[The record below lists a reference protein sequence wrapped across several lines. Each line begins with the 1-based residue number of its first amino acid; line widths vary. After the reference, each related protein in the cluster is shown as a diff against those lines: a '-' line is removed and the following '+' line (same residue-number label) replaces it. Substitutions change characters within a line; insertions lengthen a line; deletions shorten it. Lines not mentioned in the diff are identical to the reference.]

1 MDWKEAMAYL
11 QHTAKFGSIL
21 GLERMDQLMARL
33 GNPQEQL
40 RCIHIAGTNGKGS
53 TAALLAAVLTAAGH
67 RTGLYTSPGL
77 HRINERIQV
86 DGRHIADQELAR
98 ILGDIAT
105 VTAAMALEG
114 LEHPTEFEVLTAAA
128 LLYFKEVRCH
138 LVVLEVG
145 LGGRLDSTN
154 IIPAPLVSVITPVD
168 FDHMDILGDTLEAIA
183 GEKAGILKEGTRLV
197 LHPQA
202 PAAET
207 VIQRKARSL
216 GIPVVAAPVEKAVM
230 EPYAGGHQR
239 FTLEGKTY
247 SLGLLGAHQVRN
259 AVVALTALQVL
270 RELGVAVAEEAVVRG
285 FAQVRWPGRFEVLV
299 KEPLILAD
307 GAHNLQ
313 GARMLQE
320 NLQGYFPGRR
330 VVFLMGVLKDKEY
343 RAMVSAVLPLARR
356 FVTVTPEN
364 SRGLPAADLAETI
377 AKQGGVAEASLDME
391 QALDRGVASMG
402 EVDLL
407 VGFGSLYVLGDFRE
421 AVGKRFLE
429 P

>member
-11 QHTAKFGSIL
+11 QRTAKFGSIL
-21 GLERMDQLMARL
+21 GLERMEQLMVRL
-33 GNPQEQL
+33 GNPQEHL

-53 TAALLAAVLTAAGH
+53 TAALLAAVLEEAGH

-77 HRINERIQV
+77 VSITERIQV
-86 DGRHIADQELAR
+86 DGGHIAEADLAR
-98 ILGDIAT
+98 ILGDIAKA
-105 VTAAMALEG
+105 TAAMVSEG

-128 LLYFKEVRCH
+128 LLHFREVRCH

-168 FDHMDILGDTLEAIA
+168 FDHMDILGDTLAAIA
-183 GEKAGILKEGTRLV
+183 EEKAGILKQGTRLV

-202 PAAET
+202 PEAET
-207 VIQRKARSL
+207 VILRKARGL
-216 GIPVVAAPVEKAVM
+216 GILVTMAPVEKAVP

-239 FTLEGKTY
+239 FALEGRVY
-247 SLGLLGAHQVRN
+247 PLGLLGVHQVRN
-259 AVVALTALQVL
+259 AVVALTVFQVL
-270 RELGVAVAEEAVVRG
+270 RELGVPVEEAAVLRG
-285 FAQVRWPGRFEVLV
+285 FAHVRWPGRFEVLA

-307 GAHNLQ
+307 AAHNRQ
-313 GARMLQE
+313 GASVLQE
-320 NLQGYFPGRR
+320 NLRGYFPGRR

-343 RAMVSAVLPLARR
+343 RAMVSAVLPQARR

-364 SRGLPAADLAETI
+364 SRGLPAVDLAAAIVTG
-377 AKQGGVAEASLDME
+377 GGVAEAAPTME
-391 QALDRGVASMG
+391 KALQLALASMAEG
-402 EVDLL
+402 DLL
-407 VGFGSLYVLGDFRE
+407 VGFGSLYVLGDFRK
-421 AVGKRFLE
+421 AVLNLQ